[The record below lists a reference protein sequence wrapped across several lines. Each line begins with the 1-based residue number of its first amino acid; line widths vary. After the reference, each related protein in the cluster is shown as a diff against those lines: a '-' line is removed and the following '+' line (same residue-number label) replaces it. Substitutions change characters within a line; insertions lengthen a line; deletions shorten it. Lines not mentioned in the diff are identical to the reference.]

1 MVDFSVSE
9 QITSTEA
16 QKKGA
21 AKPRR
26 QYKCPVCKNPMKGLK
41 MLTLQKTEN
50 KTSMCFLN

>member
-26 QYKCPVCKNPMKGLK
+26 QYKCPVCKNPMKR
-41 MLTLQKTEN
+41 QK
-50 KTSMCFLN
+50 C

>member
-26 QYKCPVCKNPMKGLK
+26 QYKCPVCKNPMKGHK
-41 MLTLQKTEN
+41 NVDCPKKQKIRPA
-50 KTSMCFLN
+50 CVF